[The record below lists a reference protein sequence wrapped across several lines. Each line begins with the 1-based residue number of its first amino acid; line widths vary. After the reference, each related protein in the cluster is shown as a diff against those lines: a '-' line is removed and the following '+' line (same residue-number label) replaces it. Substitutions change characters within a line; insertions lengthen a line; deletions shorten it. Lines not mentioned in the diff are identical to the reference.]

1 MTHPK
6 RKKILLRGSAMAAAC
21 FVLVSCA
28 EIAAP
33 APEIAKPSPAG
44 QGPKVEVLDFQTG
57 EAARLAWIAALEA
70 DLAESARLLSRGT
83 GDRDHLARRIEE
95 TRKKLEVAAAAG
107 VVAESPT
114 AGRAAADEA
123 MGYVRILDP
132 KTQVTIWDE
141 GSSSTGRVYTY
152 TQTDASVVITH
163 KIDITITP
171 KGRSASTRSVTETTG
186 RFAPTKFFGTPIAL
200 SGIDCDLGTRVSAN
214 SVHEASA
221 WWTTDAKALSM
232 HEASCAPPCNGSTG
246 PIDPFTG
253 TSYDPYSAGPSGSDH
268 AYEVSSDCSSPGTG
282 AGGGGSDCVTIDWFR
297 STDGGATW
305 EYIGSTSYC

>member
-1 MTHPK
+1 M
-6 RKKILLRGSAMAAAC
+6 RASVIAAAC
-21 FVLVSCA
+21 FGLAACA

-33 APEIAKPSPAG
+33 APELAKPSPAG
-44 QGPKVEVLDFQTG
+44 QGPEVEVLESHSG

-83 GDRDHLARRIEE
+83 GDREHFARRIEE
-95 TRKKLEVAAAAG
+95 TRKKLEVASAAG
-107 VVAESPT
+107 VVAENPT
-114 AGRAAADEA
+114 VPGQAHNGPTSGRAAADEA

-141 GSSSTGRVYTY
+141 GASSTGRVYTY

-163 KIDITITP
+163 KIDITISP

-246 PIDPFTG
+246 PIAPFTG
-253 TSYDPYSAGPSGSDH
+253 TSYDPYSAGPSGSDPVH
-268 AYEVSSDCSSPGTG
+268 EVSSDCSTPGTG

-305 EYIGSTSYC
+305 EYIGSTAYC